1 MDLTKWTPQSV
12 LAVVLPIFIAALVVF
27 YAYKGLG
34 VPDWLTNLIVLLSGG
49 GLFGIGHS
57 AGAKSALNGVAAQQP
72 PTSPIQ

>member
-1 MDLTKWTPQSV
+1 MDLSKWTPQSV
-12 LAVVLPIFIAALVVF
+12 LAILLPLFIAGMTAF

-57 AGAKSALNGVAAQQP
+57 AGARSTLNGAASTQP
-72 PTSPIQ
+72 PSPTV